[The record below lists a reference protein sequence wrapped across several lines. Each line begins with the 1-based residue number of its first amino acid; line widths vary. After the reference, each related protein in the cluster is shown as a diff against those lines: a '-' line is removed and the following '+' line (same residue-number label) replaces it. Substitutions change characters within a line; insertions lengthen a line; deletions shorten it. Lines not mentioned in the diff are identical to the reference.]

1 MTFCFIVLH
10 YKNINETIKCISSI
24 QVNFTEY
31 RVVIIDNASNDGTAD
46 KLKELYCKFKQI
58 NVLTL
63 NIGRGFSHANNLGI
77 RYAKQQYNPDFFI
90 VCNNDIQFLDTDLY
104 EKITDIFLE
113 TNFAVLGPD
122 VYYEKMEEHQSPF
135 RISCLGIE
143 ETYNEIDYYQKRLN
157 CRLKYKTFFEWAYQ
171 VDIFIN
177 RLKCLRNLKDTL
189 LFQLK
194 RRSLA
199 KQHREMHC
207 SIRQYD
213 VCLYGACLIVSREF
227 FSVFKDV
234 FSPETIFYAEED
246 ILLAKCVKNNLK
258 VVYDPSIQVVH
269 TNKASTFIDG
279 ENRYQKTLWRLQQL
293 IESRKIYIDFLRSF
307 DE

>member
-177 RLKCLRNLKDTL
+177 RLKCLKNLKDTL

-194 RRSLA
+194 RRS
-199 KQHREMHC
+199 
-207 SIRQYD
+207 D
-213 VCLYGACLIVSREF
+213 IVNIPLHF
-227 FSVFKDV
+227 FFTKSFK
-234 FSPETIFYAEED
+234 
-246 ILLAKCVKNNLK
+246 LLALM
-258 VVYDPSIQVVH
+258 YHSIVFV
-269 TNKASTFIDG
+269 
-279 ENRYQKTLWRLQQL
+279 
-293 IESRKIYIDFLRSF
+293 
-307 DE
+307 